1 MFQGGSLIPDK
12 AFKKIIS
19 IGYEFETHDLS
30 KLSLHSN
37 KTSLIN
43 SSLSLRTLEDKLE
56 AGSVKII
63 DDNYIEVRIP
73 IHEDDKPP
81 KEKLA
86 IIEAK
91 NAERAKEI
99 EEAVDEEMNEEEREF
114 MAEFQEEYEE
124 EEEQERRAL
133 LLERENESYFEYLNE
148 NRKTDNKKTI
158 KFQITNDIGDGDFA
172 DIVKL
177 ECEEVDI
184 AKNDMYFF
192 KTNSGKMYDFK
203 FSEETTDFC
212 STFTG
217 VEYIITYYSPKK
229 ENANIITDTFVDA
242 CSRII
247 DHLGNLKKTT
257 GTLLVEDTKKT
268 HYTPIGMIENE
279 RCLYN
284 KPGTNLYYMDT
295 YDRVDLED
303 TQNLGEVDFV
313 PQMTFKCKALDMIEI
328 MKEILG
334 IEQFK
339 KGKSIIETHALDLE
353 ELNFIEGLVDASIEN
368 YNKTAKLDADRK
380 RRTIAVET
388 DMAKNLKTYM
398 FFIYYKLF
406 YYIQNHKIILN
417 KDAEDYLKDYLSF
430 ASRHNNYVLYRRIKG
445 ILGEA
450 FGVTETDEIHRL
462 LCNPSIMAPI
472 YKIDNPEKTNHNY
485 EGSARLDLPKTSP
498 NYGDPLHSLSS
509 YFKHFEDPKTSS
521 SLRDWLMES
530 KIDSFSSTFALNSDE
545 MLVENRFFRYEI
557 GLWLRNTVDPKLS
570 KDTLKVKEMFSI
582 VNKLYGPNIKKLM
595 NLEKNPVKNKL
606 SKKCKTGYYRS
617 LDFEC
622 VKMKP
627 RTTVKKAKRVTKTK
641 RSTSISHS
649 KSGKTFKNQPV
660 L

>member
-56 AGSVKII
+56 RGSIQIV

-86 IIEAK
+86 EIEAK
-91 NAERAKEI
+91 NAERAKGRA
-99 EEAVDEEMNEEEREF
+99 EEVMEEMDEEEREF

-124 EEEQERRAL
+124 EMEQEKRAS
-133 LLERENESYFEYLNE
+133 LLEKENETYLEYLNE
-148 NRKTDNKKTI
+148 NRKSDNKKTI

-172 DIVKL
+172 DVVKA
-177 ECEEVDI
+177 ECDDVNI

-203 FSEETTDFC
+203 FSEETTDSC
-212 STFTG
+212 QTFTG
-217 VEYIITYYSPKK
+217 VEFIITYYSPKK

-242 CSRII
+242 CSRIV

-257 GTLLVEDTKKT
+257 GTLLIEDTKKT
-268 HYTPIGMIENE
+268 HYTPIGLIENE
-279 RCLYN
+279 RCLYH

-295 YDRVDLED
+295 YDRPDLED

-339 KGKSIIETHALDLE
+339 KGRSVIEVHELDLE
-353 ELNFIEGLVDASIEN
+353 ELHFIESLIDASIEN
-368 YNKTAKLDADRK
+368 YNKTAKLGADRK
-380 RRTIAVET
+380 RRTISVET

-398 FFIYYKLF
+398 FFIYYKLY
-406 YYIQNHKIILN
+406 YYIQNHKVILN
-417 KDAEDYLKDYLSF
+417 KETEDYLKDYLSF
-430 ASRHNNYVLYRRIKG
+430 ASRHNNYVLYSRIKQ
-445 ILGEA
+445 ILKEA
-450 FGVTETDEIHRL
+450 FDITEIDEIHRL
-462 LCNPSIMAPI
+462 LCNPSVMAPI
-472 YKIDNPEKTNHNY
+472 YKIDDPEKTDHNY
-485 EGSARLDLPKTSP
+485 EGSVRLDLPKTSP

-509 YFKHFEDPKTSS
+509 YFKHFEDPKTSN
-521 SLRDWLMES
+521 SLNDWLMES
-530 KIDSFSSTFALNSDE
+530 MIDSFSSTFALKSDE

-570 KDTLKVKEMFSI
+570 KDTLKVREMFSI
-582 VNKLYGPNIKKLM
+582 VNKLYGPNIKKMM
-595 NLEKNPVKNKL
+595 NLEKNPIKNKL

-617 LDFEC
+617 LDFDC

-627 RTTVKKAKRVTKTK
+627 RKTVKKAKRS
-641 RSTSISHS
+641 RSTSHS
-649 KSGKTFKNQPV
+649 KTGKTSKKGSA
-660 L
+660 